1 MSKTA
6 VTSFVIRFK
15 QEQEKV
21 HSAPLWHG
29 SIRHVQ
35 TNQETHF
42 TDIQEA
48 LTFMAQFVR
57 IEKRGDT
64 ATTEQLDNPE
74 QSMNRHP

>member
-15 QEQEKV
+15 QEQENK
-21 HSAPLWHG
+21 HATLPWHG

-35 TNQETHF
+35 TNHETHF

-48 LTFMAQFVR
+48 IKFMAQFVK
-57 IEKRGDT
+57 IDGEVNSEK
-64 ATTEQLDNPE
+64 
-74 QSMNRHP
+74 